1 MQNTTNPAGDRNI
14 AFEGTRNFRDL
25 GGIAA
30 GAGVTRFG
38 VIFRSDRLSN
48 LTAADGNALRT
59 LGITTIIDMRS
70 DDERD
75 RAPNRLPADMPV
87 RQIIRAFLPR
97 HTQGMIEAIN
107 SGDCGAEQAYA
118 IMLRQYEALALDHTA
133 DYQRILDDLLAPQAI
148 PAIFHCTSGK
158 DRTGMIAAIILLAL
172 GAPVEAVIEDYTLT
186 QDRIDKVDFFND
198 TADPAAIK
206 IVMAAKAEYL
216 EAAVAAMHRRY
227 GSTERYLTDGIGL
240 TPERRQRLTELL
252 VDV

>member
-38 VIFRSDRLSN
+38 IIFRSDRLSN
-48 LTAADGNALRT
+48 LTTADGDALRA

-70 DDERD
+70 HDERD
-75 RAPNRLPADMPV
+75 RAPNRLPSDLPV
-87 RQIIRAFLPR
+87 RQITRAFLPR
-97 HTQGMIEAIN
+97 HTHQMFEAIN
-107 SGDCGAEQAYA
+107 SGDFGPTQAYA
-118 IMLRQYEALALDHTA
+118 MMLRQYEALALDHTA
-133 DYQRILDDLLAPQAI
+133 DYQRILDDLLAPEAI

-172 GAPVEAVIEDYTLT
+172 GASVEAVIDDYTLT

-198 TADPAAIK
+198 TADPAAID
-206 IVMAAKAEYL
+206 IVMAAKADYL
-216 EAAVAAMHRRY
+216 EAAVAAMQRRY
-227 GSTERYLTDGIGL
+227 GSTERYLTEGIGL
-240 TPERRQRLTELL
+240 TPERRRRLTELL